1 MIDKLSNTLTI
12 LAALLLAANMAVPA
26 AFPENRRGER
36 LILATTTVIW
46 DIARNVAGGLWEVE
60 PLVGPGRNP
69 HNYEPTPQDM
79 IKAAKASVILYNGL
93 GLDSW
98 VERLLSGQWR
108 GKMARVTEG
117 LEPYM
122 LKVPD
127 GPYAGRNDPHLWL
140 DASMAIKYA
149 EKVRDVLAEVDPA
162 NAEYYRANAAAYI
175 AKLRELDEWVRE
187 AVASIPEERRV
198 LVTQENAFQYFARR
212 YGFRVGGYFYSIVT
226 EIEPTPYDTAQLVNK
241 VRKTGVCVFFV
252 ETTLSTRA
260 MEMMVREVGGRIAG
274 QLYADSLGPP
284 GSGADTYIGMMRANV
299 EKLVA
304 ELSRW
309 C

>member
-1 MIDKLSNTLTI
+1 MQRLTHTLTI
-12 LAALLLAANMAVPA
+12 LAALIIVVNVTAPA
-26 AFPENRRGER
+26 AIPETRRDER

-60 PLVGPGRNP
+60 SLVNPGQNP

-79 IKAAKASVILYNGL
+79 VKAAKASLILYNGL

-108 GKMARVTEG
+108 GKMVRVTEG

-127 GPYAGRNDPHLWL
+127 GPYAGKDDPHLWL
-140 DASMAIKYA
+140 DVSMAVKYA
-149 EKVRDVLAEVDPA
+149 ERIRDVLVEVDPV
-162 NAEYYRANAAAYI
+162 NAEQYRLNAAAYI
-175 AKLRELDEWVRE
+175 AELWELDEWIKE
-187 AVASIPEERRV
+187 AVSKIPEDRKV

-226 EIEPTPYDTAQLVNK
+226 EIEPTPYDTARLVNK
-241 VRKTGVCVFFV
+241 VRRTGVCVFFV

-260 MEMMVREVGGRIAG
+260 MEMLVREVGGRIAG

-284 GSGADTYIGMMRANV
+284 GSGADTYIGMMRDNV
-299 EKLVA
+299 EKLSA

>member
-26 AFPENRRGER
+26 AFPENSRGER

-60 PLVGPGRNP
+60 PLVGPGHNP

-127 GPYAGRNDPHLWL
+127 GPYAGRDDPHLWL

-149 EKVRDVLAEVDPA
+149 EKVRDVL
-162 NAEYYRANAAAYI
+162 
-175 AKLRELDEWVRE
+175 
-187 AVASIPEERRV
+187 
-198 LVTQENAFQYFARR
+198 
-212 YGFRVGGYFYSIVT
+212 G
-226 EIEPTPYDTAQLVNK
+226 
-241 VRKTGVCVFFV
+241 
-252 ETTLSTRA
+252 
-260 MEMMVREVGGRIAG
+260 
-274 QLYADSLGPP
+274 
-284 GSGADTYIGMMRANV
+284 
-299 EKLVA
+299 
-304 ELSRW
+304 
-309 C
+309 